1 MGERKYISVILP
13 LKLEWEPCYSIEAK
27 AEVEDRSKVEDRS
40 EVEDRSKVEVRSEV
54 EDRTKV
60 EVGDRVRVKFAQ
72 KEYIGVVSKVDVTPD
87 IDPKKIQPIIQVED
101 GLERIFPEEIELWR
115 QVSDYY
121 LCSIGE
127 TYKAAY
133 PVSKTSLEEARAAAK
148 ERAVNSKKKILD
160 SIDAKLVKLQER
172 ATKKAEQVEK
182 AKEGTKTRLTHS
194 AILER
199 IQEEIKRIEVAKE
212 IAAENLK
219 AVENGG
225 KPLKSLTGSNSTQHL
240 LGDDGFPESESQ
252 EDTIVLSDHQSK
264 AYQEAKAAF
273 RKGKPVLLHGVTGS
287 GKTELYI
294 KLALETL
301 RNGRNV
307 LYLVP
312 EIALSTQLE
321 ERLTQHFGERLMTY
335 HSAESAASRRATAEA
350 IRSLKVTKGCEE
362 MSGGKGGEGLKI
374 TKGGEEK
381 NGTKGGEEMN
391 GGKGGEGLKITK
403 GSEETNRAKDPKETE
418 GAEGAEGAEETEG
431 AKGAEGA
438 EAPEGVKGAEET
450 YIVLGTRS
458 SLFLPHHN
466 LGLIIVDEE
475 HDSSYKQDSPAPRYN
490 GRDTALIL
498 SVMHKG
504 NIILGSATPSL
515 EEMYNCLTDRH
526 VMVSLT
532 ERYHGSESADIE
544 IIDTRA
550 ERRKRGMEGN
560 FSRKLI
566 EHIRRTLSEGGQAMI
581 LRSRRAWAP
590 AMQCESCGD
599 IPKCPHCNVSL
610 TQHKQGMMVCHYCG
624 YKAIYT
630 GQCAK
635 CQGPLKSLGAGTQ
648 KIEEEAAALFPE
660 AVIARL
666 DSDSAQNKAY
676 EAKVIKE
683 FSQGKIDILIG
694 TQMLTKGFDFSNL
707 KLVAVI
713 AADTMLGMQDFRAD
727 EKAMQ
732 LLEQFRGR
740 SGRRDEKGL
749 CVIQTS
755 QPEHP
760 VYKRLA
766 NGEFVN
772 EDLLAERQ
780 DFNFPPYTRIVE
792 LTIKDIYED
801 RVERMSKKLAM
812 HILQHSGIRNEGSGL
827 IGSPIVGPY
836 APVVDKIADQYIRT
850 IRISLKKD
858 RNLRTTKER
867 IKEAV
872 LSFEKVEKYTNHIS
886 INVDPA

>member
-27 AEVEDRSKVEDRS
+27 AEVEDRSEVEDRTKVEDRS
-40 EVEDRSKVEVRSEV
+40 
-54 EDRTKV
+54 KV

-160 SIDAKLVKLQER
+160 SIDAKLGKLQER
-172 ATKKAEQVEK
+172 ATKKAEQVEN

-199 IQEEIKRIEVAKE
+199 IQEEIKRTEVAKE

-273 RKGKPVLLHGVTGS
+273 GKGKPVLLHGVTGS

-350 IRSLKVTKGCEE
+350 IRSLKVTKGC
-362 MSGGKGGEGLKI
+362 
-374 TKGGEEK
+374 
-381 NGTKGGEEMN
+381 
-391 GGKGGEGLKITK
+391 
-403 GSEETNRAKDPKETE
+403 
-418 GAEGAEGAEETEG
+418 
-431 AKGAEGA
+431 
-438 EAPEGVKGAEET
+438 EET

-610 TQHKQGMMVCHYCG
+610 TQHKHGMMVCHYCG